1 MTTMMM
7 MVLIVA
13 SKMSLFFT
21 TTTHRS
27 VTEKDTMCASREK
40 EIAKATATMMAKN
53 AESIKMKINLCYGPA
68 REHHST
74 LVHRGEMPMYVV
86 FGVDGR
92 TTGMMMREERTD
104 GRTRTVKQKKVYIW
118 HARSF
123 GKCYDGDNPYILC
136 KYCTWMAVVGWYM
149 AEKVACGLGWM
160 AFYYY
165 ILRGRRHCQ

>member
-40 EIAKATATMMAKN
+40 EIATMMAKN

-92 TTGMMMREERTD
+92 TTGRMMREERTD
-104 GRTRTVKQKKVYIW
+104 ADGEAEESLYL
-118 HARSF
+118 ARA
-123 GKCYDGDNPYILC
+123 LV
-136 KYCTWMAVVGWYM
+136 WQM
-149 AEKVACGLGWM
+149 L
-160 AFYYY
+160 
-165 ILRGRRHCQ
+165 